1 MFHRRTLTALLAGA
15 LLASGAFLTR
25 GALADARADAEMQKL
40 AASSGCMTC
49 HSIETGKPG
58 PDGLKPIGPAW
69 QDVANQY
76 KGKPGAT
83 EFLTRVVLEG
93 SSPYNSHWKGKVSGL
108 SMPPNAVAITEG
120 NARQLV
126 NWILALH

>member
-1 MFHRRTLTALLAGA
+1 MFQKRILFTLLTCSLLSP
-15 LLASGAFLTR
+15 LAM
-25 GALADARADAEMQKL
+25 ADAKKDTEMLKL
-40 AASSGCMTC
+40 ATTSGCMTC
-49 HSIETGKPG
+49 HSIESGKPG

-69 QDVANQY
+69 SDVAKQY
-76 KGKPGAT
+76 KGKPGAS

-93 SSPYNSHWKGKVSGL
+93 SNPYSSHWKGKVSGL

-126 NWILALH
+126 NWILAM

>member
-1 MFHRRTLTALLAGA
+1 MLRHHKFATLLLCSLLAPLA
-15 LLASGAFLTR
+15 IADAKNDVEMKKLASA
-25 GALADARADAEMQKL
+25 
-40 AASSGCMTC
+40 SGCMTC
-49 HSIETGKPG
+49 HGIETSKPG
-58 PDGLKPIGPAW
+58 PNGLKPIGPAW
-69 QDVANQY
+69 SEVAKQY

-93 SSPYNSHWKGKVSGL
+93 SNPYSSHWKDKVSGL

-126 NWILALH
+126 SWILAL

>member
-1 MFHRRTLTALLAGA
+1 MTRALPIITVLAIMLGSP
-15 LLASGAFLTR
+15 L
-25 GALADARADAEMQKL
+25 ARADARNDGEMMKL
-40 AASSGCMTC
+40 ATVSGCMTC
-49 HSIETGKPG
+49 HSIEPGKPG

-76 KGKPGAT
+76 KGKPGAA

-93 SSPYNSHWKGKVSGL
+93 SNPYSSHWKGKVSGL

-126 NWILALH
+126 NWILAL

>member
-1 MFHRRTLTALLAGA
+1 MLKNRTLVTMLACSLLSP
-15 LLASGAFLTR
+15 LAI
-25 GALADARADAEMQKL
+25 ADAKKDTEMLKL
-40 AASSGCMTC
+40 ATTSGCMTC

-58 PDGLKPIGPAW
+58 PNGMNPIGPAW
-69 QDVANQY
+69 TDVAKQY
-76 KGKPGAT
+76 GGKPGAS

-93 SSPYNSHWKGKVSGL
+93 SNPYSSHWKGKVSGL

-126 NWILALH
+126 NWILALK